1 MLITMEELVRP
12 LGKVKEKKFKENF
25 DEIVD
30 EYKIK
35 AKELGYNGDLRF
47 KKEKGNIVIFV
58 TIDGVVSSVG
68 QSVRL

>member
-25 DEIVD
+25 DTIVD
-30 EYKIK
+30 EYNNK
-35 AKELGYNGDLRF
+35 AKELGYNGELRF

-58 TIDGVVSSVG
+58 TIDGVVSSAG
-68 QSVRL
+68 

>member
-68 QSVRL
+68 

>member
-30 EYKIK
+30 EYKNK
-35 AKELGYNGDLRF
+35 AKEMGYNGDLRF
-47 KKEKGNIVIFV
+47 KKENGNIVIFV
-58 TIDGVVSSVG
+58 TIDGVVSSAG
-68 QSVRL
+68 

>member
-58 TIDGVVSSVG
+58 TIDGVVSSVC
-68 QSVRL
+68 R

>member
-30 EYKIK
+30 EYKEK
-35 AKELGYNGDLRF
+35 AKKMGYNGDLRF
-47 KKEKGNIVIFV
+47 KKEKGNMVILV
-58 TIDGVVSSVG
+58 TIDGV
-68 QSVRL
+68 

>member
-30 EYKIK
+30 EYKEK
-35 AKELGYNGDLRF
+35 AKNMGYNGDLRF
-47 KKEKGNIVIFV
+47 KKEKGNILIFV
-58 TIDGVVSSVG
+58 TIDGGYSSVG
-68 QSVRL
+68 